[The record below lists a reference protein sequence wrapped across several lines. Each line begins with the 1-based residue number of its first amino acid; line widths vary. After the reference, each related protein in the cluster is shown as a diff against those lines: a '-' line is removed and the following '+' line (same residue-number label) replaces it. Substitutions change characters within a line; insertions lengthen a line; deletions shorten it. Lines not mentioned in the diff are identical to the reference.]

1 MAEEGHG
8 GQGRIVDD
16 GQQQVVLTLRGS
28 AWHDG
33 LVSDCFVCG
42 LGGLGARQC
51 WAVVMMICYARHWAC
66 WCWLAWTCMSGLIAI
81 TWYAVNGHAMW
92 FVMLMRRA

>member
-8 GQGRIVDD
+8 GQQWIVDD

-33 LVSDCFVCG
+33 LVIGFFVCG

-51 WAVVMMICYARHWAC
+51 WATDVNDMLCKTLGWLVLAECMDLCKWADGCYLVC
-66 WCWLAWTCMSGLIAI
+66 C
-81 TWYAVNGHAMW
+81 
-92 FVMLMRRA
+92 

>member
-8 GQGRIVDD
+8 GQQWFVDE

-33 LVSDCFVCG
+33 LVIGCFVCG
-42 LGGLGARQC
+42 LGGLCARQC
-51 WAVVMMICYARHWAC
+51 WAADVNDMLCKTLGWLVLTECMDLYEWADGSYLVC
-66 WCWLAWTCMSGLIAI
+66 C
-81 TWYAVNGHAMW
+81 
-92 FVMLMRRA
+92 

>member
-1 MAEEGHG
+1 MVEKGHG
-8 GQGRIVDD
+8 GQRWIVDD

-33 LVSDCFVCG
+33 LVIGCFVCG

-51 WAVVMMICYARHWAC
+51 WVANVNDMMCKTLG
-66 WCWLAWTCMSGLIAI
+66 WLVLAECMD
-81 TWYAVNGHAMW
+81 
-92 FVMLMRRA
+92 

>member
-8 GQGRIVDD
+8 GQQWFVDE

-33 LVSDCFVCG
+33 LAMGCFVCG
-42 LGGLGARQC
+42 L
-51 WAVVMMICYARHWAC
+51 
-66 WCWLAWTCMSGLIAI
+66 SGLCA
-81 TWYAVNGHAMW
+81 
-92 FVMLMRRA
+92 R